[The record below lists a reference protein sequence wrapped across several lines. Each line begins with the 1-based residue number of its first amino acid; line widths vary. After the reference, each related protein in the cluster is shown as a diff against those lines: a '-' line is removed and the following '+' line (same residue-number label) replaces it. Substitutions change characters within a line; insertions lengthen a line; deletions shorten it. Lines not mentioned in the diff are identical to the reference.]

1 MRQLGRHREERLR
14 QAVLGP
20 KPGPGPDCPDD
31 LTVFHA
37 AAGLLSSE
45 EMQAF
50 ERHLEGCLVCR
61 DRELETR
68 KLLYFEQHAIP
79 YRIDPQTGRI
89 RRVSR
94 IRFLLS
100 ALHPRVV
107 FRRLPDLAPRR
118 LAVGVASLL
127 VAVLTWSLASP
138 AMARSPAVL
147 AAAKQVP
154 VVRWLL
160 PASVREY
167 LEASLAWDR
176 LARVPATDRSRWE
189 ELLGRVEAHLSR
201 AVRLDPSLAGAHFL
215 LGKLYAERYYR
226 LRDPD
231 ALRKAEVHY
240 LRAIALQPDHL
251 EARYRLAGDVYSAQG
266 RWDRELE
273 QYDAILRADPTH
285 LDARWARGW
294 VHLERGEVDLA
305 IRDFRQVLV
314 QDPRDFES
322 LWAIGI
328 AQALSGRKGELART
342 VEELRR
348 VNPGRARLLERLIR
362 AGGKMKIR

>member
-14 QAVLGP
+14 RAVLGP

-50 ERHLEGCLVCR
+50 ERHLEGCLACR

-68 KLLYFEQHAIP
+68 KLLHFEQHRIP
-79 YRIDPQTGRI
+79 YRIDPDSGRVH
-89 RRVSR
+89 RVSDLA
-94 IRFLLS
+94 FLRS
-100 ALHPRVV
+100 ALHPRVIL
-107 FRRLPDLAPRR
+107 RRLTDLAPKR
-118 LAVGVASLL
+118 LAVALASLL
-127 VAVLTWSLASP
+127 VAALAWSLASP
-138 AMARSPAVL
+138 ALARSPAVL

-167 LEASLAWDR
+167 LEATLLLDR
-176 LARVPATDRSRWE
+176 LSTVPAADRVRWGQ
-189 ELLGRVEAHLSR
+189 LARRVESHLLR
-201 AVRLDPSLAGAHFL
+201 AVRLDPSLADAHFV
-215 LGKLYAERYYR
+215 LGQLYAERYYR
-226 LRDPD
+226 LRDPG

-240 LRAIALQPDHL
+240 LRAIALRPDHL
-251 EARYRLAGDVYSAQG
+251 EARYRLADDVYSAQG

-294 VHLERGEVDLA
+294 VHLERGEVGLA
-305 IRDFRQVLV
+305 VRDFRQVLA

-328 AQALSGRKGELART
+328 AQALSGRMEELART
-342 VEELRR
+342 LEELRR
-348 VNPGRARLLERLIR
+348 VNPGRAQLLERLIR
-362 AGGKMKIR
+362 AGGRSR